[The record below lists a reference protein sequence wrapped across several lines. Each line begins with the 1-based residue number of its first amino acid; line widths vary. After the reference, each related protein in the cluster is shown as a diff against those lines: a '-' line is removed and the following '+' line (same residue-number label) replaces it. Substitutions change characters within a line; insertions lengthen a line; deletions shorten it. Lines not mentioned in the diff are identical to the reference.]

1 MTLPPTWPAMG
12 ENGLFIEKPSFQPSA
27 HPCGEC
33 VEYSIYGACW
43 REGGCGVDP
52 CEYQPVVDVDTC
64 NYDAPLK
71 FVFTSTKIAKILYG
85 PHAAPADGTL
95 TTTTLID
102 HKIVAGPSSQEVLED
117 VEYTVEYVP
126 EEDLCFTSGWHAI
139 KVYAEWK
146 DGEGVVIQSEQ
157 RTVCVYA
164 AIRPAGE
171 DAIQL
176 HDVRILPGLAGE
188 VCIDENLKFVRML
201 GPYRSHADADYV
213 LERWGDT
220 ITTWAGKCLCPNTCV
235 RAEGI
240 SGVGSTINTDLV
252 NIDANVSIGSGKV
265 AFTSCTPSDYPI
277 YVDGRLTFDAAP
289 GVSVILAVVDEASA
303 YVSAF
308 REWDD
313 RFDGT
318 IDFVVPPCTALRW
331 FIKNTSGGSAGYNL
345 SIRAAHWNEP
355 IPEGYWTADPSV
367 PLRAEQCPFGGDDLS
382 NLVPATAEALREWI
396 AENISEEE

>member
-1 MTLPPTWPAMG
+1 MG

-102 HKIVAGPSSQEVLED
+102 HEIVAGPSSQEVLED

-176 HDVRILPGLAGE
+176 HDVRILPGFAGE

-220 ITTWAGKCLCPNTCV
+220 ITTWAEKCLCPNTCV
-235 RAEGI
+235 GAEKMGGWNDDGPFAVGETDITAAAVGYANQDWLDCLPMDIPLYVDLNYICGEPQDGI
-240 SGVGSTINTDLV
+240 S
-252 NIDANVSIGSGKV
+252 
-265 AFTSCTPSDYPI
+265 I
-277 YVDGRLTFDAAP
+277 YLTFYDADDD
-289 GVSVILAVVDEASA
+289 AVGEIELGYEYS
-303 YVSAF
+303 
-308 REWDD
+308 
-313 RFDGT
+313 GT
-318 IDFVVPPCTALRW
+318 FIVPPCQYVKVIVSNDTGDVW
-331 FIKNTSGGSAGYNL
+331 PPKFSGLTLPFNFASNYANAPLPSPPWDVDTESECPIGSDI
-345 SIRAAHWNEP
+345 S
-355 IPEGYWTADPSV
+355 D
-367 PLRAEQCPFGGDDLS
+367 
-382 NLVPATAEALREWI
+382 LVPSKSEALLEWL
-396 AENISEEE
+396 AENPPEE